1 MYNLQKWKVFEIL
14 GKPYVLAIIESL
26 LKSPKRYSDLSEACP
41 NDKTRT
47 NRLRE
52 LEKEGFITTLTQK
65 IKDRTYIHYTLTKK
79 GKQII
84 ENLIKIQSLLII

>member
-14 GKPYVLAIIESL
+14 GKPYVLAIIEDL
-26 LKSPKRYSDLSEACP
+26 LESPKRYSDMDKACL

-52 LEKEGFITTLTQK
+52 LEKEGFITTITQK
-65 IKDRTYIHYTLTKK
+65 IKDRTYVYYTLTKK

-84 ENLIKIQSLLII
+84 ENLIKIQKELV